1 MLVISRGV
9 QTSRSFRFRLAIFA
23 LAAVALVAAFGQAP
37 SAFAFDRPGPDARVV
52 DAAGVL
58 TDDEL
63 RHIERAALEVERAG
77 APVAVY
83 LRLNYASSDQTIA
96 DARALME
103 EWDVQ
108 SVPDARD
115 GVVIFFNL
123 DPWDPEHGA
132 FAIVAGEKHFKGGA
146 LPQRRLDWIRDDMT
160 KPLKQGDIA
169 GGIVL
174 GLERVEE
181 HLDDGPPSMQELV
194 ITMLVRGPLSLFNV
208 IAVAASGLLYII
220 GVSVWS
226 TRPRTGTGF
235 LVKGVRPPSDLH
247 PTYAGALVDADVT
260 DAHVEAAVLELGRRG
275 ALAIEPVEGPGEQV
289 QMRLSEEFSPRAP
302 FEVELMD
309 LLRRMTLRGYYG
321 SKRAQHAES
330 VILGTPAGEEPGVLN
345 PTRVQLLRREWGA
358 VKDAIARDLI
368 DRGWFDPAYKNHRRP
383 LLIAGGIAMLAAF
396 AFFLFEPEDEPTW
409 RFIGIGALFLTGV
422 VVLGKGVKY
431 PRTTVEGE
439 RVAMPWRGFKE
450 GLLEG
455 RTNPYGAIDLDDVF
469 PYIAAFGVVHQFE
482 AHFKSAS
489 KAGYVPL
496 WMRQHDK
503 DHRRYRTTDWTSYY
517 SSMHQSMAPPSRSS
531 SGSGGSS
538 GGASSG
544 SGGSG
549 GRF

>member
-1 MLVISRGV
+1 MLVISRGA
-9 QTSRSFRFRLAIFA
+9 QTSRSPRFRLLARAILVA
-23 LAAVALVAAFGQAP
+23 IVAAALVLP
-37 SAFAFDRPGPDARVV
+37 SIALAFDRPSPDARVV

-58 TDDEL
+58 TDDEI
-63 RHIERAALEVERAG
+63 RRIEAAAFEVERAG

-96 DARALME
+96 DARALMD

-108 SVPDARD
+108 SAPNARD

-132 FAIVAGEKHFKGGA
+132 FAIVAGEKHFKDGA
-146 LPQRRLDWIRDDMT
+146 LPQRRLDWIRDDIT
-160 KPLKQGDIA
+160 KPLKKGDIA

-181 HLDDGPPSMQELV
+181 HLGDGPPSMQDLV
-194 ITMLVRGPLSLFNV
+194 ISMLVRGPLSLFNV
-208 IAVAASGLLYII
+208 IAIAASGLLYII

-235 LVKGVRPPSDLH
+235 LVKGVRPPGDLH
-247 PTYAGALVDADVT
+247 PSYAGALVDAGVK

-289 QMRLSEEFSPRAP
+289 QMRLSGEFSPRAP
-302 FEVELMD
+302 FEVELTD
-309 LLRRMTLRGYYG
+309 LLRRMTRRGYQ
-321 SKRAQHAES
+321 SSSRAQHAES
-330 VILGTPAGEEPGVLN
+330 VILGTPAGEEPGVLS

-368 DRGWFDPAYKNHRRP
+368 ERGWFDPAYKNHRRP

-396 AFFLFEPEDEPTW
+396 VFFLFEPEDEPTW

-422 VVLGKGVKY
+422 VILGKGVKY

-455 RTNPYGAIDLDDVF
+455 RANPYGTLDLDEVF
-469 PYIAAFGVVHQFE
+469 PYIAAFQLVPQFE
-482 AHFKSAS
+482 SHFKSAS
-489 KAGYVPL
+489 KAGYVPQ
-496 WMRQHDK
+496 WMSRLET
-503 DHRRYRTTDWTSYY
+503 HRHHYRTTDWTTYY
-517 SSMHQSMAPPSRSS
+517 GTMHQSMAPPSSSS